1 MLKNRKT
8 TITDEKSII
17 RKVTVNKTI
26 IDYAIDFIKLN
37 RKPNRTFQMIN
48 HIRLFKQMLLQ
59 AELIQMNG
67 RKRTF
72 KQKNYFDKSWI
83 KWKIKFLNI
92 TWLLKKL
99 IKIQKEFIEW
109 LSL

>member
-72 KQKNYFDKSWI
+72 K
-83 KWKIKFLNI
+83 
-92 TWLLKKL
+92 
-99 IKIQKEFIEW
+99 
-109 LSL
+109 